1 MFCHW
6 DPYSFGHQLNC
17 CEVRKVDDEDDNDDD
32 DNGDDGDD
40 DNNNNNNNNSVSSAE
55 AKSWRPQIL
64 RRSRDSQSCD
74 KMADNTEL

>member
-1 MFCHW
+1 M
-6 DPYSFGHQLNC
+6 
-17 CEVRKVDDEDDNDDD
+17 DDEDDDDD
-32 DNGDDGDD
+32 DDDGDD
-40 DNNNNNNNNSVSSAE
+40 DDDNNNKSVSSAD